1 MVKDPNN
8 NATTYYYD
16 VYGRVTKVVYAQ
28 SNAFQQ
34 TWTADSHVASSI
46 DAKNQTTT
54 FGYDSNSENLQPA
67 TPELE

>member
-1 MVKDPNN
+1 
-8 NATTYYYD
+8 